1 MPKGT
6 MLVFILII
14 ILLIIVNGYFSLAEI
29 ALVSVNKGRLAEEAE
44 EGNKRA
50 ARTLA
55 LLDDPEEFL
64 SSIQVGITL
73 VGIIEGLYGGERL
86 ALYVGPVFIHWGL
99 HPDMARALALVLSI
113 GAITYITIVVGE
125 LIPKSLALQFPHRTA
140 LMVAGSLRWF
150 TWLTYPFV
158 KLLTIST
165 QLILKAF
172 DIRNDKKET
181 ITEGDLRT
189 MLSTAYKQGLLEKN
203 ELKLH
208 QNVFNFNDLRAEYIM
223 TPRHLVVTLDDQMSR
238 EEITALLKRYD
249 YSCFPVFHNDKE
261 HVIGVIMS
269 KEFFMY
275 PERPLKELIKTP
287 CFIALHQPLPTVFQQ
302 FQVTM
307 WPFGVVV
314 NAYGGFEGVVTIHDV
329 GTAIFGNLRNTGK
342 DHPQLEQQGPKSW
355 IAPGAMRLYV
365 LKEALGVDWIPVNER
380 QYLTLAAMLLEKWQR
395 IPAEGEELTVH
406 NVKFKIVKMEDHR
419 IERVLVT
426 LP

>member
-1 MPKGT
+1 
-6 MLVFILII
+6 MLFTLII

-29 ALVSVNKGRLAEEAE
+29 ALVSVNKARLSEEAE

-55 LLDDPEEFL
+55 LLEDPEEFL

-86 ALYVGPVFIHWGL
+86 ALYVGPVFLHWGL
-99 HPDMARALALVLSI
+99 HPDVAHALALVLSI
-113 GAITYITIVVGE
+113 GVITYVTIVLGE

-140 LMVAGSLRWF
+140 LAIAGSLRWF
-150 TWLTYPFV
+150 SWLTYPFV
-158 KLLTIST
+158 KLLTVST
-165 QLILKAF
+165 QLLLKAF
-172 DIRNDKKET
+172 GIKNDQKET

-189 MLSTAYKQGLLEKN
+189 MLSTAYKQGILEKN

-208 QNVFNFNDLRAEYIM
+208 QNVFNFNDLKAEYIM
-223 TPRHLVVTLDDQMSR
+223 TPRHLVVTLDDEISR
-238 EEITALLKRYD
+238 EQMADILKQYD
-249 YSCFPVFHNDKE
+249 YACFPVFHDDKDQI
-261 HVIGVIMS
+261 IGVIMS

-275 PERPLKELIKTP
+275 PEKSLKELMKVP

-314 NAYGGFEGVVTIHDV
+314 NAYGGFEGVITVYDV

-342 DHPQLEQQGPKSW
+342 DHPQLQQQSPKSW
-355 IAPGAMRLYV
+355 LVPGFIRMYV
-365 LKEALGVDWIPVNER
+365 LKEALGLDWVPLNER
-380 QYLTLAAMLLEKWQR
+380 QYLTLAALLLEKWQR
-395 IPAEGEELTVH
+395 IPAEGEELTAH
-406 NVKFKIVKMEDHR
+406 NVKFKIVKMQDHR
-419 IERVLVT
+419 IEKVLVT